1 MYKMNS
7 SFLYHAWGLYNLEC
21 SREEYKG
28 NTIFLYTHSKK
39 PQTKCPKCGN
49 CHLVKNGYRYR
60 DFLALPI
67 GGRRVVIRMKVQRYK
82 CKHKGCDYDRQEKIP
97 FATGRRTYTHRFAK
111 YVVDLLRAMTL
122 KDVANHLGVSW
133 DVIKEIYSVYLQ
145 CHYNPPSLKGVE
157 SIDIDEFAVKKGISI
172 RPSL

>member
-1 MYKMNS
+1 MNS

-21 SREEYKG
+21 SREEYKS

-60 DFLALPI
+60 DFLALSI

-97 FATGRRTYTHRFAK
+97 LCYWQPNLYPSFCKVCRGPFSSNDAKGRC
-111 YVVDLLRAMTL
+111 
-122 KDVANHLGVSW
+122 
-133 DVIKEIYSVYLQ
+133 Q
-145 CHYNPPSLKGVE
+145 PSRYIVGC
-157 SIDIDEFAVKKGISI
+157 D
-172 RPSL
+172 